1 MLSDFRTNPRLA
13 LFMVQTTKALGV
25 NFWRNSHNP
34 YEDAVYEMLT
44 ELGVMCWD
52 ENRNFGSIGVGLF
65 LTD

>member
-1 MLSDFRTNPRLA
+1 
-13 LFMVQTTKALGV
+13 MVQTTKALGV

-52 ENRNFGSIGVGLF
+52 ENRNFGSIDVGLF